1 MTFRTKLLSS
11 ACLIALST
19 GAVQA
24 QGLSAP
30 NTGWTG
36 GYVGGLIGVGFGSNR
51 MQEDISGGPGAFS
64 PAGTVYRLSGTGA
77 VFGAYLG
84 YNWQVSPT
92 GLVGIEADLT
102 YNTASG
108 SAGTFSFGVTA
119 NGKSQFAGSLRAR
132 AGLVVDRALFYV
144 TGGLALGNPSITI
157 DQAGFPSPA
166 RQNSLRAGFVV
177 GLGTEY
183 MVSQAWTVRFEGL
196 YYDFGSFRVT
206 DLTNTGYIFPG
217 RASQFQAR
225 VGASYRF

>member
-36 GYVGGLIGVGFGSNR
+36 AYVGGLIGVGFASNR
-51 MQEDISGGPGAFS
+51 MQEDISGSPGAFS

-92 GLVGIEADLT
+92 GVVGVEADLT

-108 SAGTFSFGVTA
+108 SASTFTQDIFAT
-119 NGKSQFAGSLRAR
+119 GKAQFAGSLRAR

-144 TGGLALGNPSITI
+144 TGGLALGNPSISVDRPGIPT
-157 DQAGFPSPA
+157 FA
-166 RQNSLRAGFVV
+166 RQSSLRAGFVV

-183 MVSQAWTVRFEGL
+183 MVSQAWTIRFEGL
-196 YYDFGSFRVT
+196 YYDFGSSRAA
-206 DLTNTGYIFPG
+206 DLTNNGYVFPT